1 MRQVYIPGPR
11 PRQLQR
17 LDGGVQLCGELMG
30 EVIVLVEIHQVVA
43 VIAVVWDISTY
54 LDLGPASLRVLIGA
68 SSSLVS

>member
-1 MRQVYIPGPR
+1 
-11 PRQLQR
+11 
-17 LDGGVQLCGELMG
+17 MG